1 MENYGVPK
9 LSIFWGIEGEL
20 RMENYEKWLEKNINA
35 LKCKPRT
42 QKQSYIDFFE
52 GEFKGDKV
60 PMFKRGEVYF
70 AKLTDSAKIRPFL
83 IYQNNFLNRAC
94 FEGLYH
100 TVVVLPLSGQILG
113 GEYRVFIPKR
123 DLMTRDSEIVTNAI
137 GIISSSKILFSKGI
151 VTKLTDEEIKKVEIA
166 LLKVLGVNNAI

>member
-1 MENYGVPK
+1 MKNENFK
-9 LSIFWGIEGEL
+9 EWLKTNELS
-20 RMENYEKWLEKNINA
+20 

-42 QKQSYIDFFE
+42 QRASYIEFFE

-60 PMFKRGEVYF
+60 PEFKRGEIYF

-83 IYQNNFLNRAC
+83 IYQNDYLNRAC

-113 GEYRVFIPKR
+113 GDYRIFIPKR
-123 DLMTRDSEIVTNAI
+123 DNMTRDSEIVTTAI
-137 GIISSSKILFSKGI
+137 GIISTGKIIFSKGI
-151 VTKLTDEEIKKVEIA
+151 VTKLTKEELNRVDKAVK
-166 LLKVLGVNNAI
+166 KVLGMEENAI